1 MEVIYTI
8 CTILKL
14 FPHPFLICGPQKLL
28 SYAAC
33 KLLVV
38 HVNEPYLILHI
49 YPALYYSMA
58 MYYLYMH
65 LHIFFL
71 LQQKPH
77 IQNPLV
83 ATLQPL

>member
-1 MEVIYTI
+1 MEWNGSDLHHLHHFKAISSSFSNLWTSKIVE
-8 CTILKL
+8 
-14 FPHPFLICGPQKLL
+14 
-28 SYAAC
+28 
-33 KLLVV
+33 LLVV
-38 HVNEPYLILHI
+38 HATEPCLILHI
-49 YPALYYSMA
+49 YSALYYSMA